1 MAVATASREKDSQ
14 RKPPVEFTFDARHKS
29 IVPQVFAE
37 EAKRLKRLFARKPK
51 VSLHQMETALKQKAG
66 EAELKKMVSGF
77 VASYFNFGDDA
88 HRYFESLGR
97 LFMEAA
103 SKEKEDSDYQ
113 WYLITQSMEVLRSA
127 MQKAPKLISISTQ
140 SMIVSVAKIM
150 GNANYQQYAVEKAVH
165 KEMMTMLNVKRD
177 PSDFAGRER
186 IIKAYLQGKEYYEAL
201 VHIAE
206 YEKLMQKKSR
216 SLHRQ
221 KLGEIAFRKASV
233 FQMIIDSYHKMSTGK
248 EDESVN
254 KIVELAKLN
263 TFVKRFNRDNRRINI
278 VPLKGLDIFALNKT
292 LHSIVGIANN
302 FYGEAARS
310 DHFPA
315 KHKAYFLMARNAYQ
329 FDNHKGA
336 QQILA
341 EGLRAVEVSRMP
353 QKQKLTEKV
362 RLLEFVYRIY
372 LDLGHQRKADDTS
385 AELARTRKE
394 MRGAEMAA
402 SA

>member
-14 RKPPVEFTFDARHKS
+14 RKQPVEFAFDARHKS

-51 VSLHQMETALKQKAG
+51 VSLHQLETALKQKAS
-66 EAELKKMVSGF
+66 EAELKKMIPGF
-77 VASYFNFGDDA
+77 VASYFNGGGDA

-97 LFMEAA
+97 LLLEAA
-103 SKEKEDSDYQ
+103 SKEGEDADYQ
-113 WYLITQSMEVLRSA
+113 WYLINQSMEVLRSA
-127 MQKAPKLISISTQ
+127 MQKAPKLISISAQ

-150 GNANYQQYAVEKAVH
+150 GNANYHQYAVEKAVH

-177 PSDFAGRER
+177 PNDFGGRER
-186 IIKAYLQGKEYYEAL
+186 IIKAYLLGKEYYVAL

-206 YEKLMQKKSR
+206 YEKLMQLKSR

-233 FQMIIDSYHKMSTGK
+233 FQMIIDSYYKLSTGK
-248 EDESVN
+248 EDENVD
-254 KIVELAKLN
+254 KITELSKLN
-263 TFVKRFNRDNRRINI
+263 TFVNRFNRDNRRINI

-302 FYGEAARS
+302 FYGDAARS
-310 DHFPA
+310 DQFPG
-315 KHKAYFLMARNAYQ
+315 KHKAYFLMARNAFQ
-329 FDNHKGA
+329 FENYKGA

-341 EGLRAVEVSRMP
+341 EGIRAVEVSRMP

-362 RLLEFVYRIY
+362 RLLEFVHRIY
-372 LDLGHQRKADDTS
+372 LDLGHQRKADETS

-394 MRGAEMAA
+394 MRGADMAA